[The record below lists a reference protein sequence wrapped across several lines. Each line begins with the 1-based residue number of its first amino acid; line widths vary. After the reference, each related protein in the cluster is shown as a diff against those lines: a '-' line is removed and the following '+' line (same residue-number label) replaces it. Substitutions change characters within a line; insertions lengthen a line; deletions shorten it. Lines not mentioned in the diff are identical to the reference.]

1 MPTKKPRKLREPHT
15 AVITR
20 EQAFLDAYLADP
32 LRNAFAAAL
41 RAGYTQES
49 ARDGAKNILARPRVQ
64 ELIADYEANE
74 LARIRQRTGVH
85 LEPVLRSIA
94 GSAFADVRKLFNEDG
109 SPKPVHELDNDT
121 ARCIEGIEVLE
132 QFEGSGEDRVFVGYV
147 KKYKLARRA
156 PAQDMLM
163 KHLNAYAADNK
174 SKGEAIANGVMTL
187 LNQLHSQRSA
197 LPVVQRVD
205 DALEG

>member
-1 MPTKKPRKLREPHT
+1 MSALKLRTPKT
-15 AVITR
+15 ALASR
-20 EQAFLDAYLADP
+20 EQLFLDAYLSDP
-32 LRNAFAAAL
+32 LRNGAEAAR
-41 RAGYTQES
+41 RAGYAEQS
-49 ARDGAKNILARPRVQ
+49 AHDAATRILGKPAVQ
-64 ELIADYEANE
+64 AVIREFEATE

-94 GSAFADVRKLFNEDG
+94 AAAFADVRKLFNDDG
-109 SPKPVHELDNDT
+109 SPKAVHELDDDT

-163 KHLNAYAADNK
+163 KHLDAYAADNK
-174 SKGEAIANGVMTL
+174 SKGQAIASGVATL
-187 LNQLHSQRSA
+187 LAQLHGSRSA
-197 LPVVQRVD
+197 LPVVERVD
-205 DALEG
+205 DALEA